1 MMVNLYFHTNDP
13 SKRKAVKWLEACGI
27 EVQQRNLEKQPLT
40 KAEIRQLL
48 ALSLDGT
55 DDLISMRSRDTKALG
70 LGKRTITI
78 DELTAAIQKSPRI
91 LKNPVIFNQ
100 SKLVTGFD
108 QEKMGIFVPKAQRR
122 LELRELLAKL
132 APAAPQLQPQPV
144 TI

>member
-1 MMVNLYFHTNDP
+1 MMVNLYFHTDDP
-13 SKRKAVKWLEACGI
+13 SKRKPVKWLEARGI

-48 ALSLDGT
+48 TLSLDGT

>member
-13 SKRKAVKWLEACGI
+13 SKRKAVKWLEARGI

>member
-1 MMVNLYFHTNDP
+1 MVNLYFHTNDP
-13 SKRKAVKWLEACGI
+13 SKRKAVKWLEARGI

-132 APAAPQLQPQPV
+132 APAAPQLQPQSV

>member
-1 MMVNLYFHTNDP
+1 MVNLYFHTNDP
-13 SKRKAVKWLEACGI
+13 SKRKAVKWLEARGI